1 MIRKIL
7 LLIFIIFISLNLSAQ
22 KKELRLIQ
30 KLLDNAD
37 EKISNVQEA
46 LNLLESNSQLLLSS
60 EPKYKSHYYF
70 LLGLSNQK
78 LNNFNKAVESF
89 NNSKNIE
96 KNSNLNK
103 YTTLI
108 NQNEISLTNDMIN
121 FAVNLNNEEKYEDA
135 SKILY
140 LAYSLDK
147 ENNID
152 YLFYAASSAV
162 NGLDYDNAL
171 EYYLKLKSIGYEGIT
186 TKYFV
191 TEVATGQEIEV
202 DVSTY
207 DLYKKSKEYTNLR
220 EEITKSR
227 LPEIVKNISLIYIS
241 KGQNVL
247 AMQAIKDA
255 REISPKDINLILTEA
270 DLYIKLGDELKFA
283 ELMQEAIEQDPNNAI
298 LYYNLGVV
306 NANQGKRSIAIDY
319 YKKSIEIDPLYEA
332 SYLNIASSIL
342 DGESSIVE
350 EMNSLGTSS
359 ADNRKYDELKV
370 KREQLFVEAIPYLE
384 KLVSI
389 NPKNIDAITTLKN
402 IYGTIGDS
410 VNFKK
415 YKDLLESF

>member
-1 MIRKIL
+1 MVRKLL
-7 LLIFIIFISLNLSAQ
+7 LLIFIISISLNLSAQ

-37 EKISNVQEA
+37 EKFSNVNEA
-46 LNLLESNSQLLLSS
+46 LNLLESNSQLLSSS
-60 EPKYKSHYYF
+60 EPKYESHYYF

-89 NNSKNIE
+89 NNSKIIE

-121 FAVNLNNEEKYEDA
+121 FAVALNNEEKYEDA

-147 ENNID
+147 KNNID

-283 ELMQEAIEQDPNNAI
+283 ELMEEAIEQDPNNAI

-306 NANQGKRSIAIDY
+306 NANQGKRSTAIDY

-350 EMNSLGTSS
+350 EMNSLGTSTE
-359 ADNRKYDELKV
+359 DNRKYDELKV

>member
-1 MIRKIL
+1 MVRKLL
-7 LLIFIIFISLNLSAQ
+7 LLIFIISISLNLSAQ

-37 EKISNVQEA
+37 EKFSNVNEA

-60 EPKYKSHYYF
+60 EPKYQSHYYF

-78 LNNFNKAVESF
+78 LNNFNEAVESF
-89 NNSKNIE
+89 NNSKIIE

-121 FAVNLNNEEKYEDA
+121 FAVTLNNEEKYEDA

-147 ENNID
+147 KNNID

-191 TEVATGQEIEV
+191 TEIATGQEIEV
-202 DVSTY
+202 DVTTY

-241 KGQNVL
+241 KGENVL

-306 NANQGKRSIAIDY
+306 NANQGKRSTAIDY

>member
-1 MIRKIL
+1 M
-7 LLIFIIFISLNLSAQ
+7 FIIFMSLNLSAQ

-37 EKISNVQEA
+37 EKVSNVKEA
-46 LNLLESNSQLLLSS
+46 INLLESNSQLLLSS

-89 NNSKNIE
+89 NNSKNTE

-121 FAVNLNNEEKYEDA
+121 FAVTLNNEEKYEDA

-191 TEVATGQEIEV
+191 TEIATGQEIEV
-202 DVSTY
+202 DVTTY

-241 KGQNVL
+241 KGQNLL
-247 AMQAIKDA
+247 AMQAINDA

-306 NANQGKRSIAIDY
+306 NANQGKRSVAIDY
-319 YKKSIEIDPLYEA
+319 YRKSIEIDPLYEA

-359 ADNRKYDELKV
+359 AENRKYEELQV
-370 KREQLFVEAIPYLE
+370 KREQLFVQAIPYLE

>member
-1 MIRKIL
+1 MVRKLL
-7 LLIFIIFISLNLSAQ
+7 LLIFIISISLNLSAQ

-37 EKISNVQEA
+37 EKFSNVNEA

-60 EPKYKSHYYF
+60 EPKYESHYYF

-89 NNSKNIE
+89 NNSKMIE

-121 FAVNLNNEEKYEDA
+121 FAVALNNEEKYEDA

-147 ENNID
+147 INNID

-191 TEVATGQEIEV
+191 TEIATGQEIEV
-202 DVSTY
+202 DVTTY

-241 KGQNVL
+241 KGENVL

-283 ELMQEAIEQDPNNAI
+283 ELMEEAIEQDPNNAI

-306 NANQGKRSIAIDY
+306 NANQGKRSTAIDY

-350 EMNSLGTSS
+350 EMNSLGTST

>member
-1 MIRKIL
+1 M
-7 LLIFIIFISLNLSAQ
+7 FIIFMSLNLSAQ

-37 EKISNVQEA
+37 EKVSNVKEA
-46 LNLLESNSQLLLSS
+46 INLLESNSQLLLSS

-89 NNSKNIE
+89 NNSINIE

-121 FAVNLNNEEKYEDA
+121 FAVSLNNEEKYEDA

-140 LAYSLDK
+140 LAYLLDK

-171 EYYLKLKSIGYEGIT
+171 QYYLKLKSIGYEGIT

-191 TEVATGQEIEV
+191 TEIATGQEIEV
-202 DVSTY
+202 DVTTY

-241 KGQNVL
+241 KGQNLL
-247 AMQAIKDA
+247 AMQAINDA

-306 NANQGKRSIAIDY
+306 NANQGKRSVAIDY
-319 YKKSIEIDPLYEA
+319 YRKSIEIDPLYEA

>member
-1 MIRKIL
+1 MIRKLL
-7 LLIFIIFISLNLSAQ
+7 LLIFIISISLNLSAQ

-37 EKISNVQEA
+37 EKFSNVNEA

-60 EPKYKSHYYF
+60 ESKYKSHYYF

-121 FAVNLNNEEKYEDA
+121 FAVALNNEEKYEDA

-147 ENNID
+147 KNNID

-191 TEVATGQEIEV
+191 TEIATGQEIEV
-202 DVSTY
+202 DVTTY

-306 NANQGKRSIAIDY
+306 NANQGKRAVAIDY

>member
-1 MIRKIL
+1 M
-7 LLIFIIFISLNLSAQ
+7 FIIFMSLNLSAQ

-37 EKISNVQEA
+37 EKVSNVKEA
-46 LNLLESNSQLLLSS
+46 INLLESNSQLLLSS

-89 NNSKNIE
+89 NNSINIE

-121 FAVNLNNEEKYEDA
+121 FAVSLNNEEKYEDA

-140 LAYSLDK
+140 LAYLLDK

-191 TEVATGQEIEV
+191 TEIATGQEIEV
-202 DVSTY
+202 DVTTY

-241 KGQNVL
+241 KGQNLL
-247 AMQAIKDA
+247 AMQAINDA

-306 NANQGKRSIAIDY
+306 NANQGKRSVAIDY
-319 YKKSIEIDPLYEA
+319 YRKSIEIDPLYEA

>member
-1 MIRKIL
+1 M
-7 LLIFIIFISLNLSAQ
+7 SLNLSAQ

-37 EKISNVQEA
+37 EKVSNVKEA
-46 LNLLESNSQLLLSS
+46 INLLESNSQLLSSS

-89 NNSKNIE
+89 NNSINIE

-121 FAVNLNNEEKYEDA
+121 FAVSLNNEEKYEDA

-140 LAYSLDK
+140 LAYLLDK

-191 TEVATGQEIEV
+191 TEIATGQEIEV
-202 DVSTY
+202 DVTTY

-241 KGQNVL
+241 KGQNLL
-247 AMQAIKDA
+247 AMQAINDA

-306 NANQGKRSIAIDY
+306 NANQGKRSVAIDY
-319 YKKSIEIDPLYEA
+319 YRKSIEIDPLYEA

>member
-1 MIRKIL
+1 MVRKL
-7 LLIFIIFISLNLSAQ
+7 SLLIFIISISLNLSAQ

-37 EKISNVQEA
+37 EKFSNVNEA
-46 LNLLESNSQLLLSS
+46 LNLLESNSQLLSSS
-60 EPKYKSHYYF
+60 EPKYESHYYF

-89 NNSKNIE
+89 NNSKIIE

-121 FAVNLNNEEKYEDA
+121 FAVALNNEEKYEDA

-147 ENNID
+147 KNNID

-283 ELMQEAIEQDPNNAI
+283 ELMEEAIEQDPNNAI

-306 NANQGKRSIAIDY
+306 NANQGKRSTAIDY

-350 EMNSLGTSS
+350 EMNSLGTSTE
-359 ADNRKYDELKV
+359 DNRKYDELKV

>member
-1 MIRKIL
+1 MVRKLL
-7 LLIFIIFISLNLSAQ
+7 LLIFIISISLNLSAQ

-37 EKISNVQEA
+37 EKFSNVNEA

-60 EPKYKSHYYF
+60 EPKYESHYYF

-89 NNSKNIE
+89 NNSKMIE

-121 FAVNLNNEEKYEDA
+121 FAVTLNNEEKYEDA

-147 ENNID
+147 KNNID

-227 LPEIVKNISLIYIS
+227 LPEIVKNISLI
-241 KGQNVL
+241 
-247 AMQAIKDA
+247 
-255 REISPKDINLILTEA
+255 
-270 DLYIKLGDELKFA
+270 
-283 ELMQEAIEQDPNNAI
+283 
-298 LYYNLGVV
+298 
-306 NANQGKRSIAIDY
+306 
-319 YKKSIEIDPLYEA
+319 
-332 SYLNIASSIL
+332 
-342 DGESSIVE
+342 
-350 EMNSLGTSS
+350 
-359 ADNRKYDELKV
+359 
-370 KREQLFVEAIPYLE
+370 
-384 KLVSI
+384 
-389 NPKNIDAITTLKN
+389 
-402 IYGTIGDS
+402 
-410 VNFKK
+410 
-415 YKDLLESF
+415 

>member
-1 MIRKIL
+1 M
-7 LLIFIIFISLNLSAQ
+7 SLNLSAQ

-30 KLLDNAD
+30 KLLDNAE
-37 EKISNVQEA
+37 EKFSNVNEA
-46 LNLLESNSQLLLSS
+46 LNLLESNSKLLLSS

-89 NNSKNIE
+89 NKSKNTE

-191 TEVATGQEIEV
+191 TEIATGQEIEV
-202 DVSTY
+202 DVTTY

-220 EEITKSR
+220 EKITKSR

>member
-1 MIRKIL
+1 MVRKLL
-7 LLIFIIFISLNLSAQ
+7 LLIFIISISLNLSAQ

-37 EKISNVQEA
+37 EKFSNVNEA
-46 LNLLESNSQLLLSS
+46 LNLLESNSQLLSSS
-60 EPKYKSHYYF
+60 EPKYESHYYF

-89 NNSKNIE
+89 NNSKIIE

-121 FAVNLNNEEKYEDA
+121 FAVSLNNEEKYEDA

-147 ENNID
+147 KNNID

-270 DLYIKLGDELKFA
+270 DLYFKLGDELKFA
-283 ELMQEAIEQDPNNAI
+283 ELMEEAIEQDPNNAI

-306 NANQGKRSIAIDY
+306 NANQGKRSTAIDY

-350 EMNSLGTSS
+350 EMNSLGTSTE
-359 ADNRKYDELKV
+359 DNRKYDELKV

>member
-1 MIRKIL
+1 M
-7 LLIFIIFISLNLSAQ
+7 SLNLSAQ

-30 KLLDNAD
+30 KLLDNAE
-37 EKISNVQEA
+37 EKFSNVNEA

-89 NNSKNIE
+89 NNSKNTE

-140 LAYSLDK
+140 LAYLLDK

-191 TEVATGQEIEV
+191 TEIATGQEIEV
-202 DVSTY
+202 DVTTY

-241 KGQNVL
+241 KGQNLL

-306 NANQGKRSIAIDY
+306 NANQGKRSVAIDY
-319 YKKSIEIDPLYEA
+319 YRKSIEIDPLYEA

>member
-1 MIRKIL
+1 MVRKLL
-7 LLIFIIFISLNLSAQ
+7 LLIFIISISLNLSAQ

-37 EKISNVQEA
+37 EKFSNVNEA
-46 LNLLESNSQLLLSS
+46 LNLLESNSQLLSSS
-60 EPKYKSHYYF
+60 EPKYESHYYF

-121 FAVNLNNEEKYEDA
+121 FAVSLNNEEKYEDA

-147 ENNID
+147 KNNID

-283 ELMQEAIEQDPNNAI
+283 ELMEEAIEQDPNNAI

-306 NANQGKRSIAIDY
+306 NANQGKRSTAIDY

-350 EMNSLGTSS
+350 EMNSLGTSTE
-359 ADNRKYDELKV
+359 DNRKYDELKV